1 MTDDKTIQVLT
12 TGGTIDKQYFDSL
25 SEYQI
30 TDTIVTRLFE
40 IARVTQPHR
49 VEEMFRKDSNDLLE
63 EDRTALAARIRSD
76 DAKRFV
82 ITHGT
87 DTMTVTA
94 AALSDIPDK
103 VIVLVGAF
111 TPARFAE
118 SDAVFNLGMAFAA
131 AQTAAPG
138 VYIAMNGTISNA
150 SEVVKDRAKGA
161 FVRRDAQ

>member
-1 MTDDKTIQVLT
+1 MTNDDTIQVLT

-30 TDTIVTRLFE
+30 TDTIVTRLLE

-49 VEEMFRKDSNDLLE
+49 VEEMFRKDSNDISE
-63 EDRTALAARIRSD
+63 EDRATLVARIRAD
-76 DAKRFV
+76 EAKRFV

-94 AALSDIPDK
+94 ESLAGIPGK
-103 VIVLVGAF
+103 VIILVGAF